1 MYFLN
6 NYVYYFKIINNIK
19 ILSNL
24 IFIKIKFKL
33 EVKFNF
39 SKNILHHNNK
49 LNLISVNTYIQYLI
63 YTNFLFK
70 KNTISVFYF

>member
-39 SKNILHHNNK
+39 SKNILHYNNK
-49 LNLISVNTYIQYLI
+49 LNLISVNTYI
-63 YTNFLFK
+63 
-70 KNTISVFYF
+70 NT